1 MARSPHS
8 DAARTPHGDALFTDL
23 YELSMLQAYWVEG
36 MQDEAVFSLS
46 VRELP
51 AARNLLVACGL
62 EAVLEQL
69 ETLRFEEADIAWLD
83 SLGRF
88 RRDFLDW
95 LRDFRFTGSVRAV
108 AEGTP
113 VFAEAPILEITAPLP
128 QAQLVETL
136 VMNQIH
142 LPTVL
147 ASKAQRV
154 VTAANGRRVLDFGAR
169 RMHGIDAAVAG
180 ARAFYIGGVDGTS
193 NCRAGARYGIP
204 VAGTMAHSYIQAHD
218 DELAAFRA
226 FIDLYPETVLLVDT
240 YDTLAA
246 VRSLIAMAE
255 AMGEAFRVRALRL
268 DSGDLVALSREVR
281 AMLDAAGLP
290 SVQILASGGLD
301 EHEIA
306 RLLEAG
312 AALDGFG
319 VGTDMAVARDAP
331 SVDLVYKLAAYGG
344 DGRMKLSSGKTS
356 LPGAKQVFRRFE
368 GDAACGDV
376 IARADERLAGEPLLA
391 EVMRNGRRMAPA
403 PGLEAVRAHAAAE
416 LARLPAPLR
425 GLTPAPYAVTVSAA
439 LAAHRDAVAGNIRA
453 ARASNHQ
460 RH

>member
-1 MARSPHS
+1 MAQSPS
-8 DAARTPHGDALFTDL
+8 NDAARAPHGDALFTDL
-23 YELSMLQAYWVEG
+23 YELSMLQAYWAEG
-36 MQDEAVFSLS
+36 MQEEAVFSLS

-51 AARNLLVACGL
+51 PTRNLLVACGL
-62 EAVLEQL
+62 EAVLDQL
-69 ETLRFEEADIAWLD
+69 ETLRFTEADIAWLE

-88 RRDFLDW
+88 RADFLDW

-113 VFAEAPILEITAPLP
+113 VFAEAPILEISAPLP
-128 QAQLVETL
+128 EAQLVETL

-154 VTAANGRRVLDFGAR
+154 VAAAGGRRVLDFGAR
-169 RMHGIDAAVAG
+169 RMHGIDAAVTG

-226 FIDLYPETVLLVDT
+226 FVDLYPETVLLVDT

-246 VRSLIAMAE
+246 VRSIVAMAE
-255 AMGEAFRVRALRL
+255 EMGEAFRVRALRL
-268 DSGDLVALSREVR
+268 DSGDIVALSREVR
-281 AMLDAAGLP
+281 AMLDAAGLQT
-290 SVQILASGGLD
+290 VQILASGGLD

-306 RLLEAG
+306 RLLDAG

-331 SVDLVYKLAAYGG
+331 SVDLVYKLADYGG
-344 DGRMKLSSGKTS
+344 EGRMKLSSGKAS
-356 LPGAKQVFRRFE
+356 LPGAKQVFRRFD
-368 GDAACGDV
+368 GDTACGDV
-376 IARADERLAGEPLLA
+376 IARAGETLEGEPLLA
-391 EVMRNGRRMAPA
+391 PVMREGRRLAPA
-403 PGLEAVRAHAAAE
+403 PELEAVRAHAAAE
-416 LARLPAPLR
+416 LARLPATLR
-425 GLTPAPYAVTVSAA
+425 GLAPASYSVAVSDA
-439 LAAHRDAVAGNIRA
+439 LAGYRDAVAGNIRA
-453 ARASNHQ
+453 A
-460 RH
+460 

>member
-1 MARSPHS
+1 MAQCPSN
-8 DAARTPHGDALFTDL
+8 DAARAPHGDALFTDL
-23 YELSMLQAYWVEG
+23 YELSMLQAYWAEG
-36 MQDEAVFSLS
+36 MQEEAVFSLS

-51 AARNLLVACGL
+51 PTRNLLVACGL
-62 EAVLEQL
+62 EAVLDQL
-69 ETLRFEEADIAWLD
+69 ETLRFTEADIAWLE

-88 RRDFLDW
+88 RADFLDW

-113 VFAEAPILEITAPLP
+113 VFAEAPILEISAPLP
-128 QAQLVETL
+128 EAQLVETL

-154 VTAANGRRVLDFGAR
+154 VAAAGGRRVLDFGAR
-169 RMHGIDAAVAG
+169 RMHGIDAAVTG

-226 FIDLYPETVLLVDT
+226 FVDLYPETVLLVDT

-246 VRSLIAMAE
+246 VRSIVAMAE
-255 AMGEAFRVRALRL
+255 EMGEAFRVRALRL
-268 DSGDLVALSREVR
+268 DSGDIVALSREVR
-281 AMLDAAGLP
+281 AMLDAAGLQT
-290 SVQILASGGLD
+290 VQILASGGLD

-306 RLLEAG
+306 RLLDAG

-331 SVDLVYKLAAYGG
+331 SVDLVYKLADYGG
-344 DGRMKLSSGKTS
+344 EGRMKLSSGKAS
-356 LPGAKQVFRRFE
+356 LPGAKQVFRRFD
-368 GDAACGDV
+368 GDTACGDV
-376 IARADERLAGEPLLA
+376 IARAGETLEGEPLLA
-391 EVMRNGRRMAPA
+391 PVMREGRRLAPA
-403 PGLEAVRAHAAAE
+403 PELEAVRAHAAAE
-416 LARLPAPLR
+416 LARLPATLR
-425 GLTPAPYAVTVSAA
+425 GLAPASYSVAVSDA
-439 LAAHRDAVAGNIRA
+439 LAGYRDAVAGNIRA
-453 ARASNHQ
+453 A
-460 RH
+460 